1 MVEKLIVEAGW
12 HLLQPVEAV
21 GPAVDNSNRPRDHLS
36 TFDRKTYM
44 CQVVA

>member
-1 MVEKLIVEAGW
+1 MEAGW
-12 HLLQPVEAV
+12 HLLQPGEVA
-21 GPAVDNSNRPRDHLS
+21 GPVVDNSDGPRDQLS